1 MNRTRLAAPLALGF
15 LGIAAGVAQGQV
27 PNVPAEIH
35 HIHGLATDR
44 RDPEAV
50 LIATHTGLVR
60 LRPAGAEWL
69 GEHRFDLMGF
79 TAHPRDPNVAYASGH
94 PDLATY
100 AREQIGN
107 LGLLVTR
114 DGGRTW
120 RSVALRGHADF
131 HALTYS
137 PRNGG
142 QLYGWNVA
150 GEQSGL
156 YRISTRD
163 WKVER
168 LPASGLM
175 NVLTLSAG
183 PTEDGPMLAG
193 TMKGLFVS
201 HDDGRTW
208 QPVKGLAAAA
218 PVTAVGHGPSQRKV
232 VYAYVH
238 QAGGGL
244 TRSPD
249 GGVSWEAPVLFTGA
263 QTPIIALALG
273 PADQVVVA
281 TTSADVM
288 RSRDGGRT
296 WEPLVRR
303 GRPVGARR

>member
-1 MNRTRLAAPLALGF
+1 MNRTRLAASLALGF

-35 HIHGLATDR
+35 HIHGLALDH
-44 RDPEAV
+44 RDPEVV

-60 LRPAGAEWL
+60 LRPTGAEWL

-94 PDLATY
+94 PDLPTY

-107 LGLLVTR
+107 LGLLLTR

-120 RSVALRGHADF
+120 QSVALRGHADF

-137 PRNGG
+137 PRDGG
-142 QLYGWNVA
+142 LLYGWNVA

-156 YRISTRD
+156 YRISTGG

-168 LPASGLM
+168 LPVSGLA
-175 NVLTLSAG
+175 NVLALSAA
-183 PTEDGPMLAG
+183 PTENGPLLAG

-201 HDDGRTW
+201 HDHGRTW
-208 QPVKGLAAAA
+208 QPVKGLSADA
-218 PVTAVGHGPSQRKV
+218 PVTAVGHGPSQRNV
-232 VYAYVH
+232 VYVYVH
-238 QAGGGL
+238 QAGRGL
-244 TRSPD
+244 ARSPD

-263 QTPIIALALG
+263 QTPVIAVAVG
-273 PADQVVVA
+273 PAEVVVA

-288 RSRDGGRT
+288 RSRDGGRR
-296 WEPLVRR
+296 WEPLVQH